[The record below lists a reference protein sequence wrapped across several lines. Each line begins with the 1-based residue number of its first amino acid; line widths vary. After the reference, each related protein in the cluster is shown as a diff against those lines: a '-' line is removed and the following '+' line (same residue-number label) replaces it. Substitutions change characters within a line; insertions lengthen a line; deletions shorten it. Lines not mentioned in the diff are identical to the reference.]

1 MIKNINISNIAI
13 IDNLEINFSKG
24 FNVITGESGAGKSI
38 LIKSIEYLKGKKF
51 NKDDFRKN
59 AESAYIKSIINIDN
73 KDYSLERK
81 ISKNYIS
88 SFYVNNKKTN
98 FETYSQLVKT
108 AIDIHNQ
115 NDHHDLLDN
124 SLHIKYLDAF
134 ADNSLI
140 LNQIDSTYIEWQ
152 KMKKELANLL
162 MEKEEYNTK
171 KELYEF
177 QNEELSKIELTEDME
192 EEFMSKYHLLFN
204 SKKIKDSISVVKSNL
219 NDGLSNNNVSSKLS
233 DAIKNIENIV
243 EYSKDFKTISSRLE
257 SLLIETNDLS
267 FDLENLSNNVVF
279 DAEKLK
285 KYEEKIS
292 FLNHIKNKYGPTI
305 KDVINHKE
313 SLKSQIIKS
322 KNYKKEISVYES
334 KISTLEKKLMNLCKQ
349 ISDIRNKVKPI
360 IENAIKQKFLS
371 LDLKDAEIEFKIN
384 SDKSFLSSSGYD
396 VCEIFI
402 RTNKG
407 EDFKPLTYIA
417 SGGEIS
423 RIMLAIK
430 LSLQDKF
437 NLNSLIFDEVDVGIS
452 GSTAS
457 KIGSALSSLSEYS
470 QVICV
475 THLPQ
480 IASKPNDSHYKIF
493 KINLNDRMVAK
504 IKELDKKSKVNEIAR
519 LLSNEEITSDSIK
532 QATNMMCQQ

>member
-1 MIKNINISNIAI
+1 MIKTISISNIAI

-24 FNVITGESGAGKSI
+24 FNIITGESGAGKSI

-59 AESAYIKSIINIDN
+59 ADSAYIKSIINIAN
-73 KDYSLERK
+73 TDYALERK

-88 SFYVNNKKTN
+88 SFYVNNEKTN
-98 FETYSQLVKT
+98 FETYNQLVKA

-134 ADNSLI
+134 ADNNLI
-140 LNQIDSTYIEWQ
+140 LNQINSMYIDWQ
-152 KMKKELANLL
+152 KIKKELAVLL
-162 MEKEEYNTK
+162 KQREEYNTK
-171 KELYEF
+171 KELYQF

-192 EEFMSKYHLLFN
+192 EKLMSKYHLLFN
-204 SKKIKDSISVVKSNL
+204 SKKIKDTISIVKSNL
-219 NDGLSNNNVSSKLS
+219 NDDLSDNNVSSKLS
-233 DAIKNIENIV
+233 NAIKQIEDIV
-243 EYSKDFKTISSRLE
+243 EYSKDFKTVSSRLE
-257 SLLIETNDLS
+257 SLLIEANDLS
-267 FDLENLSNNVVF
+267 FDLGNLSNNVNF

-285 KYEEKIS
+285 KYEERIA

-313 SLKSQIIKS
+313 VLKNQIVKS
-322 KNYKKEISVYES
+322 KNYDKEISGYES
-334 KISTLEKKLMNLCKQ
+334 KISTLENKLMNLCKK
-349 ISDIRNKVKPI
+349 ISDIRSKVKPI

-371 LDLKDAEIEFKIN
+371 LDLKDAEIRFDIKSDIN
-384 SDKSFLSSSGYD
+384 FLSNFGYD
-396 VCEIFI
+396 MCEIFI
-402 RTNKG
+402 RTNQG
-407 EDFKPLTYIA
+407 EDFKPLTHIA

-480 IASKPNDSHYKIF
+480 IASKTNDFHYKIF
-493 KINLNDRMVAK
+493 KTSENDRMIAK
-504 IKELDKKSKVNEIAR
+504 IKKLDTKSKINEIAR

-532 QATNMMCQQ
+532 QATNMMEH

>member
-24 FNVITGESGAGKSI
+24 FNIITGESGAGKSI

-59 AESAYIKSIINIDN
+59 ADSASINSVINIDN

-88 SFYVNNKKTN
+88 TFYVNNEKTN
-98 FETYSQLVKT
+98 FETYSQLLKN

-115 NDHHDLLDN
+115 NDHQDLLDKN
-124 SLHIKYLDAF
+124 LHIQYLDAF

-140 LNQIDSTYIEWQ
+140 LNQIDSVYTEWQ
-152 KMKKELANLL
+152 KMKKELSDLVR
-162 MEKEEYNTK
+162 EKEEYKAK
-171 KELYEF
+171 KELYQF
-177 QNEELSKIELTEDME
+177 QNEELSKIDLTEGME
-192 EEFMSKYHLLFN
+192 EKLMYKYQLLFN
-204 SKKIKDSISVVKSNL
+204 SKKIKDSIALSKSNL
-219 NDGLSNNNVSSKLS
+219 SDDLSDNNVSSKIS
-233 DAIKNIENIV
+233 NAIKNIEDIV

-257 SLLIETNDLS
+257 SLLIEANDIS
-267 FDLENLSNNVVF
+267 FDLENLSNDIVL

-285 KYEEKIS
+285 KYEEKIA
-292 FLNHIKNKYGPTI
+292 FLNHIKSKYGPRI

-313 SLKSQIIKS
+313 SLKNQIIKS
-322 KNYKKEISVYES
+322 KNYDKEISDYES
-334 KISTLEKKLMNLCKQ
+334 KINTLETKLMNLCKK
-349 ISDIRNKVKPI
+349 ISIIRKKIQPI
-360 IENAIKQKFLS
+360 IENEIKKKFVF
-371 LDLKDAEIEFKIN
+371 LDLNNAEIQFKIN
-384 SDKSFLSSSGYD
+384 SDNSFLSNSGYD
-396 VCEIFI
+396 ECEIFI

-457 KIGSALSSLSEYS
+457 KIGSALYELSKYS
-470 QVICV
+470 QVVCV
-475 THLPQ
+475 THLAQ
-480 IASKPNDSHYKIF
+480 IASKTNDSHYKIF
-493 KINLNDRMVAK
+493 KTDSDNRIVAK
-504 IKELDKKSKVNEIAR
+504 IEELNNESKINEIAR

-532 QATNMMCQQ
+532 QATNMMGQ

>member
-24 FNVITGESGAGKSI
+24 FNIITGESGSGKSI

-59 AESAYIKSIINIDN
+59 AASASISSVINVDN
-73 KDYSLERK
+73 KDYSFERR
-81 ISKNYIS
+81 ISKNYVS
-88 SFYVNNKKTN
+88 SFYINNEKTN
-98 FETYSQLVKT
+98 FETYSQLLKN

-115 NDHHDLLDN
+115 NDHQDLLDK
-124 SLHIKYLDAF
+124 SLHIQYLDAF
-134 ADNSLI
+134 SDNSLL
-140 LNQIDSTYIEWQ
+140 LNKIDSIYLEWQ
-152 KMKKELANLL
+152 KMKKELSVLIKQ
-162 MEKEEYNTK
+162 KEEYKTK
-171 KELYEF
+171 KELYQF

-192 EEFMSKYHLLFN
+192 EKLMSKYQLLFN
-204 SKKIKDSISVVKSNL
+204 SKKIKDSIS
-219 NDGLSNNNVSSKLS
+219 LSKASLSDDLSDNNVSAKISN
-233 DAIKNIENIV
+233 AIKNIEDIV
-243 EYSKDFKTISSRLE
+243 EYSNHFKTISSRLE
-257 SLLIETNDLS
+257 SLLIEANDIS
-267 FDLENLSNNVVF
+267 FDLESLSNDIVF

-285 KYEEKIS
+285 KYEEKIA
-292 FLNHIKNKYGPTI
+292 FLNHIKSKYGPTI

-313 SLKSQIIKS
+313 SLTKQIIKS
-322 KNYKKEISVYES
+322 KNYDKEISDYES
-334 KISTLEKKLMNLCKQ
+334 KINVLEIKLMNLCKK
-349 ISDIRNKVKPI
+349 ISDIRKKMQPR
-360 IENAIKQKFLS
+360 IENAIKQKFIS
-371 LDLKDAEIEFKIN
+371 LDLENAEIQFKIH
-384 SDKSFLSSSGYD
+384 SDHSFLSNSGYD
-396 VCEIFI
+396 ECEIFI

-457 KIGSALSSLSEYS
+457 KIGSALYELSKYS
-470 QVICV
+470 QVVCV

-480 IASKPNDSHYKIF
+480 IASKSNDSHYKIF
-493 KINLNDRMVAK
+493 KVDLDNRIVAK
-504 IKELDKKSKVNEIAR
+504 IEELDNKSKINEIAR

-532 QATNMMCQQ
+532 QATNMMGQ

>member
-384 SDKSFLSSSGYD
+384 SNKSFLSSSGYD

>member
-1 MIKNINISNIAI
+1 MIKTISISNIAI

-24 FNVITGESGAGKSI
+24 FNIITGESGAGKSI

-59 AESAYIKSIINIDN
+59 ADSAYIKSIINIAN
-73 KDYSLERK
+73 TDYALERK

-88 SFYVNNKKTN
+88 SFYVNNEKTN
-98 FETYSQLVKT
+98 FETYNQLVKA

-134 ADNSLI
+134 ADNNLI
-140 LNQIDSTYIEWQ
+140 LNQINSIYIDWQ
-152 KMKKELANLL
+152 KMKKELVVLL
-162 MEKEEYNTK
+162 KQREEYNTK
-171 KELYEF
+171 KELYQF
-177 QNEELSKIELTEDME
+177 QNEELSKIELSEDME
-192 EEFMSKYHLLFN
+192 EKLMSKYHLLFN
-204 SKKIKDSISVVKSNL
+204 SKKIKDTISIVKSNL
-219 NDGLSNNNVSSKLS
+219 NDDLSDNNVSSKLS
-233 DAIKNIENIV
+233 NAIKQIEGII
-243 EYSKDFKTISSRLE
+243 EYSNDFKIVSSRLE
-257 SLLIETNDLS
+257 SLLIEANDLS
-267 FDLENLSNNVVF
+267 FDLENLSNNVIF

-285 KYEEKIS
+285 KYEERIA

-313 SLKSQIIKS
+313 TLKNQIVKS
-322 KNYKKEISVYES
+322 KNYDKEISGYES
-334 KISTLEKKLMNLCKQ
+334 KINTLENKLMNLCKK
-349 ISDIRNKVKPI
+349 ISDIRGKVKPI

-371 LDLKDAEIEFKIN
+371 LDLKDAEISFDIKTDIN
-384 SDKSFLSSSGYD
+384 FLSNFGYD
-396 VCEIFI
+396 ICEIFI
-402 RTNKG
+402 RTNQG
-407 EDFKPLTYIA
+407 EDFKPLTHIA

-480 IASKPNDSHYKIF
+480 IASKSNDFHYKIF
-493 KINLNDRMVAK
+493 KTSENDRMIAK
-504 IKELDKKSKVNEIAR
+504 IKKLDTKSKINEIAR

-532 QATNMMCQQ
+532 QATNMMEH

>member
-192 EEFMSKYHLLFN
+192 EELMSKYHLLFN

-384 SDKSFLSSSGYD
+384 SNKSFLSSSGYD

>member
-1 MIKNINISNIAI
+1 MIKKINISNIAI

-24 FNVITGESGAGKSI
+24 FNIITGESGSGKSI

-59 AESAYIKSIINIDN
+59 AASAYISSVINVDN
-73 KDYSLERK
+73 KDYSLERR
-81 ISKNYIS
+81 ISKNYVS
-88 SFYVNNKKTN
+88 SFYVNNEKTN
-98 FETYSQLVKT
+98 FETYSQLLKN

-115 NDHHDLLDN
+115 NDHQDLLDK
-124 SLHIKYLDAF
+124 SLHIQYLDAF
-134 ADNSLI
+134 SDNSLL
-140 LNQIDSTYIEWQ
+140 LNKIDSVYIEWQ
-152 KMKKELANLL
+152 KKKKELSALIKQ
-162 MEKEEYNTK
+162 KEEYKAK
-171 KELYEF
+171 KELYQF

-192 EEFMSKYHLLFN
+192 EKLMSKYQLLFN
-204 SKKIKDSISVVKSNL
+204 SKKIKDSISLSKANL
-219 NDGLSNNNVSSKLS
+219 NDDLSDNNVSAKISN
-233 DAIKNIENIV
+233 AIKNIEDIV
-243 EYSKDFKTISSRLE
+243 GYSNNFKTISSRLE
-257 SLLIETNDLS
+257 SLLIEANDIS
-267 FDLENLSNNVVF
+267 FDLESLSNDIVF

-285 KYEEKIS
+285 KYEEKIA
-292 FLNHIKNKYGPTI
+292 FLNHIKSKYGPTI

-313 SLKSQIIKS
+313 SLKKQIIKS
-322 KNYKKEISVYES
+322 KNYDKEISDYES
-334 KISTLEKKLMNLCKQ
+334 NINVLEIKLMNLCKE
-349 ISDIRNKVKPI
+349 ISDIRKKMQPS
-360 IENAIKQKFLS
+360 IENAIKQKFIS
-371 LDLKDAEIEFKIN
+371 LDLENAEIQFKIH
-384 SDKSFLSSSGYD
+384 SDHSFLSNSGYD
-396 VCEIFI
+396 ECEIFI

-457 KIGSALSSLSEYS
+457 KIGSALYELSKYS
-470 QVICV
+470 QVVCV

-480 IASKPNDSHYKIF
+480 IASKSNDSHYKIF
-493 KINLNDRMVAK
+493 KADLDNRIVAK
-504 IKELDKKSKVNEIAR
+504 IEELDNKSKINEIAR

-532 QATNMMCQQ
+532 QATNMMEQ